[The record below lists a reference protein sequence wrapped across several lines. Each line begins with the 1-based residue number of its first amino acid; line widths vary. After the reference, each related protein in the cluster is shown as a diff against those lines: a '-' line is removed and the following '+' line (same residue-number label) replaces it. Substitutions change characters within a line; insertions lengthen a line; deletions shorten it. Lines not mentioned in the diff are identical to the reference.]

1 MFQENGQTD
10 FQSYREMIPKEI
22 RNKTITDVIITTYSL
37 DGALADD
44 LLFAIYGYGEKM
56 KDVINGKTSCRIF
69 YHSKHSTGHFD
80 SLCQQYPCDGR
91 KLHSKIILIR
101 YEDSEGKPADSKGK
115 PAYFI
120 VVSSMNLAYSN
131 FIDTYFSAY
140 GKKNE
145 DGENDN
151 GAVIG
156 EFLKDDLQY
165 DKLTEELRS
174 VHFETGNKD
183 IQDIQDIEFLTAE
196 GVAEKLK
203 NLKATELIVVSP
215 FININAF
222 DNPDKKNTEIHIYS
236 TQASIDRLSASEG
249 FTYHVLNKP
258 KNNSQEDTEKN
269 RTENHSEGSELK
281 NKEIHAKIL
290 CWKDDDKTHFI
301 LGSSNATKN
310 GYHNNIEFN
319 VYFTPPGEYYKKY
332 TDVLN
337 GMFKDTEPAT
347 EKTVANDDVS
357 NESDFEDLFEEI
369 FRILKKSRNEIRMQY
384 DHNNENSLYTCE
396 INNLLLIKLPLSK
409 TPSASVKING
419 KDLIEIFK
427 NGCKLEGEKRFDDL
441 RIEITIGN
449 DSKSR
454 FYYIGDL
461 WQMDNIIKEEEWQ
474 YVKKACNELTD
485 KIVFGKRKRKT
496 DRQTENTRE
505 ANAKKSNPPKLDSYE
520 KLLSFCSK
528 NSIKDE
534 ALKKKLQELKDE
546 ARKEKLQELKD
557 EALKKKLQEL
567 KDSGINYFKELYNSF
582 YGEMKENDHEQ

>member
-1 MFQENGQTD
+1 MFQQYGQTD
-10 FQSYREMIPKEI
+10 FRSYREMIPEEI
-22 RNKTITDVIITTYSL
+22 GNKTITDVIITTYSW

-44 LLFAIYGYGEKM
+44 LLFAIYGYEEKM
-56 KDVINGKTSCRIF
+56 KDVINGKTFCRIF

-101 YEDSEGKPADSKGK
+101 YEDSKGN

-140 GKKNE
+140 GKKKEN
-145 DGENDN
+145 GENDN
-151 GAVIG
+151 GAGIG
-156 EFLKDDLQY
+156 EFLKDSLQY

-174 VHFETGNKD
+174 VHFETGTT
-183 IQDIQDIEFLTAE
+183 DIQDIEFLTAE
-196 GVAEKLK
+196 GVARKLEDLIAK
-203 NLKATELIVVSP
+203 ELIVVSP

-222 DNPDKKNTEIHIYS
+222 DNLAKKNTKIHIYS
-236 TQASIDRLSASEG
+236 TQSSIDRLSASEG

-269 RTENHSEGSELK
+269 RTENHSEGRSKLK

-319 VYFTPPGEYYKKY
+319 VYFTIPNKYYKEY
-332 TDVLN
+332 TGVLN
-337 GMFKDTEPAT
+337 DMFKVPESAT

-369 FRILKKSRNEIRMQY
+369 FRILEKSRNEIRMQY
-384 DHNNENSLYTCE
+384 DHNNKNSLYTCE
-396 INNLLLIKLPLSK
+396 INNLSLIKLPLSK
-409 TPSASVKING
+409 TSGASVKING
-419 KDLIEIFK
+419 KDLIEILK

-534 ALKKKLQELKDE
+534 DQKKKLQELKDE
-546 ARKEKLQELKD
+546 ALKE
-557 EALKKKLQEL
+557 KLQEL

-582 YGEMKENDHEQ
+582 YGEMKENNHVQ